1 MEVNTLSNNS
11 NNDRIEDISSQLLFS
26 LESLKIIIK
35 LKRKGI

>member
-11 NNDRIEDISSQLLFS
+11 NNDSIEDINSQLLFS